1 MSHMAPTTVLASL
14 LKEWLP
20 RQRWFPV
27 KAGSFELD
35 FVGSFGLPEP
45 AAGTG
50 LEVQLI
56 SVAYA
61 TADGGRQTDIIQVP
75 LSFRS
80 APAAALA
87 TASVGQIGGT
97 SEQDPPVWVY
107 DAPHDPDFVAA
118 MLDLI
123 RGQSSAEPG
132 EGECTASGHT
142 VPGSLRLPTASG
154 SVRVSS
160 GEQSNTSVI
169 VDDGVSAAIV
179 KIFRVLS
186 VGKNP
191 EVEVGAALTAAGTKE
206 VPSTLGWITG
216 TWEVRTPLGRHGAAS
231 ADFAVAHE
239 FLAGGQDAWRLAVD
253 AAASGRDFSA
263 EARQLGQATATV
275 HLRLAETLGT
285 ARERVPGQDIAPEV
299 ARRVRQS
306 WAEAGTAVG
315 PHEQQLEA
323 LLTQL
328 SGKEAGMLQRIHGDL
343 HLGQILLVPGTAG
356 EPGRWAILDF
366 EGEPLRPI
374 EHRNIPDVPLRD
386 VVGMLRSFDYAAG
399 AAIRENPGAR
409 VPATW
414 VDDCAEAFLAGYS
427 DITPGTI
434 DRRSPLFVALWLD
447 KALYEVIYEL
457 RNRPDWLPIPVN
469 ASRQLLGN
477 TSPGTDAAATSEG
490 KEMTGSARTERPR
503 VPLYVDAATLGRVAA
518 GAHHAPHSVL
528 GAHLDDHGHV
538 TIRTVKHLA
547 AEVTVVTEA
556 GSTPMTHET
565 DGVWVAVLEPLQHGH
580 VPDYRL
586 EVVYGDSAPVTINDP
601 YHYLPTVGEVDLHLI
616 GEGRHER
623 LWDTLGSHVQHYR
636 SPLGDVDGVS
646 FAVWAPNAQA
656 VRVKGDFNS
665 WDGREHALRSLGSSG
680 VWEVFIPGVSA
691 GACYKFELLTKAGHW
706 VEKADPLAFGTEVPP
721 LTASRVVESG
731 YRFKDD
737 AWMTAR
743 ANKDPHNSPMSV
755 YEVHLGSW
763 RLGLGYKELAKDLV
777 EYVKWLGFTH
787 VEFMPVAEHPFGGSW
802 GYQVTSYFAPTSRFG
817 HPDEFR
823 FLVDSLHQAGIGVIL
838 DWVPAHF
845 PKDAWALA
853 RFDGEPLYEHSDPRL
868 GEHPDWGTL
877 IFDFGRTE
885 VRNFL
890 VANAL
895 YWLEEFHIDGL
906 RVDAVASMLYRDYS
920 REDGEWFPNVHGGR
934 ENLEAISFLQ
944 EVNATIYKTHPGA
957 VTIAEESTA
966 FPGVTAPT
974 NHGGLGFGLKW
985 NMGWM
990 HDSLKY
996 ISENPVNRRWHHGT
1010 VTFSMV
1016 YAFTENFLLPI
1027 SHDEVVHGKGSM
1039 LRKMP
1044 GDRWQQ
1050 LANLRAFMA
1059 YQWAHPGKQLI
1070 FMGTEFGQEA
1080 EWSEQH
1086 GLDWFLADIPSHRGL
1101 QLLTRELNSLYSSTP
1116 ALHVRDN
1123 EPGGFQWINGADA
1136 DRNVLTFIRWDH
1148 DGKPLVCA
1156 VNFSGGPHQDY
1167 VLGVP
1172 SAGAWQ
1178 EVLNT
1183 DAEVYGGSGVINS
1196 GELLATAPGAEG
1208 LPAALTV
1215 TLPPLGASWFTLVG

>member
-1 MSHMAPTTVLASL
+1 MSLSAPATVLAPL

-27 KAGSFELD
+27 KAGAFDLD
-35 FVGSFGLPEP
+35 FVGSFQLQQPD
-45 AAGTG
+45 AGIG
-50 LEVQLI
+50 LEVRLLSI
-56 SVAYA
+56 RYA
-61 TADGGRQTDIIQVP
+61 TADGGMQTDIIQVP
-75 LSFRS
+75 LSYRS
-80 APAAALA
+80 TPVAALAAAL
-87 TASVGQIGGT
+87 VGQL
-97 SEQDPPVWVY
+97 DADAPVWVY
-107 DAPHDPDFVAA
+107 DAPHDPVFVTAW
-118 MLDLI
+118 LDLI
-123 RGQSSAEPG
+123 QGLAMAEPG
-132 EGECTASGHT
+132 EGECTASGHS
-142 VPGSLRLPTASG
+142 VPGGLRLPSASG

-169 VDDGVSAAIV
+169 VDDGESAAIV

-186 VGKNP
+186 IGKNP
-191 EVEVGAALTAAGTKE
+191 EVEVGAALTSGGTQE

-216 TWEVRTPLGRHGAAS
+216 TWEVRTPLGRHGTAS
-231 ADFAVAHE
+231 ADLAVAHE
-239 FLAGGQDAWRLAVD
+239 FLAGGQDAWRLAVN
-253 AAASGRDFSA
+253 AAASGTDFTD
-263 EARQLGQATATV
+263 EARQMGQATATV

-285 ARERVPGQDIAPEV
+285 ARERVPGQDIAAEV

-328 SGKEAGMLQRIHGDL
+328 SGKEAGTLQRIHGDL
-343 HLGQILLVPGTAG
+343 HLGQILLVPGAAG

-374 EHRNIPDVPLRD
+374 ELRNIPDVPLRD

-399 AAIRENPGAR
+399 AAVRENPGAT

-547 AEVTVVTEA
+547 ESVTVVTEA

-586 EVVYGDSAPVTINDP
+586 EVVYGDSAPITVNDP

-636 SPLGDVDGVS
+636 SSLGDVDGVS

-680 VWEVFIPGVSA
+680 VWEVFIPGVAA
-691 GACYKFELLTKAGHW
+691 GARYKFELLTKAGHW

-721 LTASRVVESG
+721 LTASRVVESS

-845 PKDAWALA
+845 PKDSWALA

-1148 DGKPLVCA
+1148 DGNPLVCA
-1156 VNFSGGPHQDY
+1156 VNFSGGPHEDY

-1172 SAGAWQ
+1172 SAGAWH

-1183 DAEVYGGSGVINS
+1183 DAEVYGGSGVINA
-1196 GELLATAPGAEG
+1196 GALAATAPGAEG
-1208 LPAALTV
+1208 QPAALTV
-1215 TLPPLGASWFTLVG
+1215 TLPPLGASWFKPVV